1 MSPYYLYRHI
11 RLDVNPPIPFYIGIS
26 SKKDGKTTKSQYPRA
41 FSLSRNKAWLDVY
54 KGADKNISVEI
65 LYETD
70 SVDEIVKKEIE
81 FIALYGRKE
90 KGGLLVN
97 LTDGGIGKTG
107 SITPPHVKEKLS
119 KALIGIKR
127 GPMQESTK
135 IKLGIALKGKFP
147 TDETRKKLSAKLV
160 ERHKKKP
167 LRHSD
172 ETKRKIGLKSLGNK
186 NNLGRVWTEEQK
198 DKLRAWKPNEEQL
211 AKMKGRKLSDS
222 HKKKISEWAKG
233 RIPWNK
239 GIPLDDIHR
248 KNLSESLKGKTPWNK
263 GGSKPIA

>member
-1 MSPYYLYRHI
+1 MSP
-11 RLDVNPPIPFYIGIS
+11 PTPFYIGIS
-26 SKKDGKTTKSQYPRA
+26 SKKDGNTIKSQYPRA

-54 KGADKNISVEI
+54 TKADKKISVEI

-70 SVDEIVKKEIE
+70 SLKEIVKKEIE

-90 KGGLLVN
+90 NGGLLVN
-97 LTDGGIGKTG
+97 LTNGGIGKAG

-127 GPMQESTK
+127 GPLSESTK
-135 IKLGIALKGKFP
+135 IKLGLALRGKYP
-147 TDETRKKLSAKLV
+147 TEETRKKLSAKLK
-160 ERHKKKP
+160 ERHKNKP

-211 AKMKGRKLSDS
+211 KKMRGRKWTEGQRAKRIGIKLSEET
-222 HKKKISEWAKG
+222 KKRISNSKKG
-233 RIPWNK
+233 TIPWNK
-239 GIPLDDIHR
+239 G
-248 KNLSESLKGKTPWNK
+248 LKHG
-263 GGSKPIA
+263 